1 MNDKGNNFLITV
13 LSSVI
18 SVKGLILASILVL
31 PAITYFYVTQGSNNF
46 IKLEV
51 IGHEGHQIPD
61 FSFINQNNEVVIND
75 SFKGNI
81 YITNFFFTSCP
92 TICPVMTKNMA
103 YVQDKL
109 SVYPDI
115 KFLSHTVD
123 PFNDTPERMLN
134 YVNDLKNKNVNISLS
149 NWDFVTGNKDELY
162 TIAQSYFVNVSM
174 DSLAPGGFLHSEYF
188 VLIDKEGR
196 VRSGI
201 DKNNNV
207 VGVYDGTNDAQM
219 KDLVNDVN
227 VLMAEYK
234 KPKKE
239 DEE

>member
-1 MNDKGNNFLITV
+1 VNDKTKNFLNI
-13 LSSVI
+13 VI
-18 SVKGLILASILVL
+18 LTSILVL
-31 PAITYFYVTQGSNNF
+31 PAIIYFYVTKGSNTF

-51 IGHEGHQIPD
+51 IGQEGHQIAD
-61 FSFINQNNEVVIND
+61 FSFINQNNEVVMND

-201 DKNNNV
+201 DQNNNV

-219 KDLVNDVN
+219 KDLVNDVK

-234 KPKKE
+234 KPIKE
-239 DEE
+239 NEK